1 MIKRILTLRLLEKV
15 LKDTKDIATYFLS
28 RIHMKMY
35 LVCELFEQKLKA
47 SKAIGSNNSQQN
59 YIDSLRYV
67 VREIIPP
74 PSSKI
79 KFTKRG
85 INSHTDYFVIGFHR
99 VFLKLCNF
107 SL

>member
-15 LKDTKDIATYFLS
+15 LKDTKDISTYFLS
-28 RIHMKMY
+28 RSHMKMY
-35 LVCELFEQKLKA
+35 LVCELFEA

-59 YIDSLRYV
+59 YIGSLHYV

-85 INSHTDYFVIGFHR
+85 INSHTDHFVIGFHR